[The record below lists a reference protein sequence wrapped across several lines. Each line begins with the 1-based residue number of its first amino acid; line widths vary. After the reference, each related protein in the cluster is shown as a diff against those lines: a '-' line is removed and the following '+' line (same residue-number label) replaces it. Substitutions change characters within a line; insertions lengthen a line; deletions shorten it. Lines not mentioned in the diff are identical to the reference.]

1 MPHKFL
7 HWAPRILS
15 LLFVGFISLFAL
27 DTFDTYSGWA
37 AVLPFLMH
45 LIPSFVLLAVI
56 IVAWKYDLV
65 GAVLFLVSAALYVG
79 VAGLYRPRSW
89 YLLISGPAA
98 LVGILFLLN
107 WFGKRKSQPLRP

>member
-15 LLFVGFISLFAL
+15 ILFVAFLSLFAL

-37 AVLPFLMH
+37 AVLPLLMH
-45 LIPSFVLLAVI
+45 LIPSFVLLVVI
-56 IVAWKYDLV
+56 IIAWKYDLV
-65 GAVLFLVSAALYVG
+65 GAILFLVFAALYVG
-79 VAGLYRPRSW
+79 MAGLDRPWSW

-98 LVGILFLLN
+98 LVGIFFLLN
-107 WFGKRKSQPLRP
+107 WFYKRKNQP